1 MPRAILRGGVIYPIE
16 PLPSEWED
24 GCELWVEEAPSE
36 SPEAFERWSQEMK
49 VLCANGNPEDD
60 DRLQAAI
67 DELRARDKE
76 MARREMGLPDAP

>member
-1 MPRAILRGGVIYPIE
+1 MPRAILRDGVIYPLE

-24 GCELWVEEAPSE
+24 GREVWVEDAPAE
-36 SPEAFERWSQEMK
+36 SPEAFDRWSQEMK
-49 VLCANGNPEDD
+49 DLCATGSPEDD

-76 MARREMGLPDAP
+76 MARREMGLHDAP